1 MYKEAKINLTKTQVS
16 KALKGKPIRVHN
28 TQLNSGSNI
37 ILLHPTNYKLIEQ
50 SIKKGK
56 GLTLYLAPGEMMAT
70 ASYNKVVPNVN
81 LNDIEG
87 SGIFDSIWQGIKKV
101 GSFLKDTGLATPLAD
116 IAQSVAAPVL
126 GENVTKG
133 IREGLR
139 AATGIGAMPKKKTSK
154 AKGKGLYISKPA
166 GNGLYL

>member
-1 MYKEAKINLTKTQVS
+1 MYKEAKINLTKSQVT

-37 ILLHPTNYKLIEQ
+37 ILLHPTNYKLVEQ

-70 ASYNKVVPNVN
+70 AHKNG
-81 LNDIEG
+81 IEG
-87 SGIFDSIWQGIKKV
+87 AGIFDSIWEGVKKV

-116 IAQSVAAPVL
+116 LAQTVAAPVL

-139 AATGIGAMPKKKTSK
+139 AATGIGAMPKKKMSK
-154 AKGKGLYISKPA
+154 VKGKGLYISKPV